1 MLKEK
6 YKKKYVEL
14 ILTGEIPP
22 IPQYLYEYNLP
33 EDFDEPIFI
42 IGYRN
47 EDEKIVDFDIY
58 LDKNNKLVFACNQTP
73 AVLCYKPYLIGDV
86 NNERHIKEN

>member
-14 ILTGEIPP
+14 VLTGEIPP

-42 IGYRN
+42 VGYSKGEER
-47 EDEKIVDFDIY
+47 IVDFDIY
-58 LDKNNKLVFACNQTP
+58 LDKKNKLVLACNQTP
-73 AVLCYKPYLIGDV
+73 AIFCYKPVLPEDCSCA
-86 NNERHIKEN
+86 KEV